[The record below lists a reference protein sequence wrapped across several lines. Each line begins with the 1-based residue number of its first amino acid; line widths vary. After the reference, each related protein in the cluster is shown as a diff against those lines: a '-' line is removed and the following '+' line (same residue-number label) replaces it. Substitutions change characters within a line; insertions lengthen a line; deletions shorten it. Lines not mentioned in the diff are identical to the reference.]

1 MPKINKKQV
10 IEESKLYENID
21 RVIELDDKTNV
32 DIQIDNENR
41 KKLRP
46 EILPLLNKIFER
58 ATLYKAI
65 VAYEKEKKNKPEK
78 EYKVLQKLEEN
89 NAYFMKLTAEEK
101 KTFNEIFREADDNIG
116 KSAQWQNYFMIY
128 TDLQGMA
135 FHNQINSY
143 LLQGQEKKKTVKNFT
158 SAMYEL
164 QQEGKKLK
172 NNAVNIIEYYQNA
185 EKEEN
190 RLIADK
196 KNLKDSRNK
205 EKADVDKL
213 YEKIKTAKN
222 NIGKYPSE
230 LESIQFDRRDILSD
244 LRLFNKEKTE
254 ATTEYENSVKAIETA
269 LENDKNELENMKN
282 SLQNAEETFTTS
294 LKNLY
299 AMDETYK
306 ENETVKELIATRR
319 SRKELYNY
327 QDKIEELRNDPK
339 FEKDSALWTYG
350 ENDDWIQEKY
360 PWIKELVKKY
370 VDIPSY
376 DGQPGYNMILDE
388 DIDNALYDAIEE
400 LDGKVENM
408 EKELPQDIAEVY
420 HGYLN
425 AAIDADDKKAELK
438 EKIPGLEQKVKE
450 QEEQAPKK
458 LEEAKKT
465 FDKAVEEAYD
475 RFNPERK
482 NGRSFIHY
490 GYFEGDYKTF
500 PDQVEKVVEKL
511 DVEIQKKEAEL
522 PELQQKLKDAEKAH
536 KEAEQKY
543 LAGEKAY
550 EDADTALYYEIREAG
565 YNKKKFEKE
574 YLQLKPAIENFAKT
588 YRATFDKMPSQ
599 EYTEMV
605 PLIKNQAKEW
615 LKVEGLHAGNHKN
628 SKEYDRMIAAVKI
641 VANFPNSLELKDA
654 KLFEEAELP
663 GNIEQAVAFMK
674 KQAENYQKE
683 KDKQWRPLPSRMR
696 THRKNV
702 AKFLIGFADK
712 AQVGIAAQ
720 KKVVELDE
728 FLMTEGKSHGLNL
741 TSDILIDKV
750 IMDEELEHPRGR
762 EQLDGIVVK
771 NVDTQKETKEQEAP
785 ELDDDE
791 GIGMK

>member
-1 MPKINKKQV
+1 
-10 IEESKLYENID
+10 
-21 RVIELDDKTNV
+21 
-32 DIQIDNENR
+32 
-41 KKLRP
+41 
-46 EILPLLNKIFER
+46 
-58 ATLYKAI
+58 
-65 VAYEKEKKNKPEK
+65 
-78 EYKVLQKLEEN
+78 
-89 NAYFMKLTAEEK
+89 
-101 KTFNEIFREADDNIG
+101 
-116 KSAQWQNYFMIY
+116 MIY

-158 SAMYEL
+158 SAMYAL
-164 QQEGKKLK
+164 QQEGKKIGR
-172 NNAVNIIEYYQNA
+172 NVINIIEYYQNA

-196 KNLKDSRNK
+196 ENLKNSRNK
-205 EKADVDKL
+205 EKAVVDDL
-213 YEKIKTAKN
+213 YEKIKTVKN
-222 NIGKYPSE
+222 NIGKHPGE
-230 LESIQFDRRDILSD
+230 LESIQFDRKDILSD

-254 ATTEYENSVKAIETA
+254 ATTAYENSVKAIETA

-306 ENETVKELIATRR
+306 ENETVKELIAARR

-360 PWIKELVKKY
+360 PWIKELVEKY

-400 LDGKVENM
+400 LDGKVENI

-438 EKIPGLEQKVKE
+438 GKIPGLEQKVKE

-475 RFNPERK
+475 RFNPERE

-490 GYFEGDYKTF
+490 EYFKGDYKTF
-500 PDQVEKVVEKL
+500 PEQVEKVV
-511 DVEIQKKEAEL
+511 KEL
-522 PELQQKLKDAEKAH
+522 V
-536 KEAEQKY
+536 Y
-543 LAGEKAY
+543 C
-550 EDADTALYYEIREAG
+550 
-565 YNKKKFEKE
+565 
-574 YLQLKPAIENFAKT
+574 
-588 YRATFDKMPSQ
+588 
-599 EYTEMV
+599 
-605 PLIKNQAKEW
+605 
-615 LKVEGLHAGNHKN
+615 
-628 SKEYDRMIAAVKI
+628 I
-641 VANFPNSLELKDA
+641 V
-654 KLFEEAELP
+654 
-663 GNIEQAVAFMK
+663 
-674 KQAENYQKE
+674 
-683 KDKQWRPLPSRMR
+683 
-696 THRKNV
+696 
-702 AKFLIGFADK
+702 
-712 AQVGIAAQ
+712 
-720 KKVVELDE
+720 
-728 FLMTEGKSHGLNL
+728 
-741 TSDILIDKV
+741 DI
-750 IMDEELEHPRGR
+750 
-762 EQLDGIVVK
+762 
-771 NVDTQKETKEQEAP
+771 
-785 ELDDDE
+785 
-791 GIGMK
+791 